1 MVAQH
6 VSSLGRRRWRDV
18 VRDIL
23 LFHKPARQFALA
35 AAGVV
40 IIAGS
45 LIYYETTWRAHPP
58 VQPSAKTSPQPAIKN
73 PRPALH
79 SAIPVLAFTLSPLE
93 RSGGEENHVV
103 IPEGMYTIRLRLD
116 LEDCGTRA
124 LRATIQTAEGVAVA
138 RLDGLQ
144 ARSIE
149 SGACAVFVDLPSAR
163 FRGGHYTVRLNRVA
177 ADGTAEVVEGY
188 TFRVEHARHALSR

>member
-1 MVAQH
+1 
-6 VSSLGRRRWRDV
+6 
-18 VRDIL
+18 
-23 LFHKPARQFALA
+23 
-35 AAGVV
+35 
-40 IIAGS
+40 
-45 LIYYETTWRAHPP
+45 
-58 VQPSAKTSPQPAIKN
+58 
-73 PRPALH
+73 
-79 SAIPVLAFTLSPLE
+79 
-93 RSGGEENHVV
+93 
-103 IPEGMYTIRLRLD
+103 MYTIRLRLD

-138 RLDGLQ
+138 RLDGLK

-177 ADGTAEVVEGY
+177 ADGTTEVVEGY